1 MDLFCKFTPVP
12 PWIMKNVHKFMRNEA
27 PCSKSEIMRTGGVG
41 GWKEDCI
48 FSSSWHGIIFPCA
61 ERPKGKNKIV
71 TGFDVQPWDD
81 LSLTVYWLQGG
92 CWLLTLCKM
101 WKAGLGEWGLN
112 GESRTWRKRRCRFHL
127 LASLGKHSA
136 DTGRSNKS
144 TRKSSYKSVYVCV

>member
-12 PWIMKNVHKFMRNEA
+12 PPPGSWKMCTNSWGMRCHALNQ
-27 PCSKSEIMRTGGVG
+27 KSCGLG
-41 GWKEDCI
+41 GWEEDCI

-92 CWLLTLCKM
+92 CWLLTLSKM
-101 WKAGLGEWGLN
+101 WKAGLGRGLN
-112 GESRTWRKRRCRFHL
+112 GENRTWRKRRCRFHL
-127 LASLGKHSA
+127 LASLGRHSA